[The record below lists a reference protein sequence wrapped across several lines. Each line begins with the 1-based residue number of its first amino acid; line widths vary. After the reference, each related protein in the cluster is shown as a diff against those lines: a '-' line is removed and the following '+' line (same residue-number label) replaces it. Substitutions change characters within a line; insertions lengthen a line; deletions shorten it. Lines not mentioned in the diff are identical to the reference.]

1 MHIFLLK
8 ILCGPEGPHIII
20 YYCESKG
27 VAIEPEPTS
36 SPSTAYKFAATAVN
50 LILEPFRPPVVAT
63 DAPAS
68 PFRLT
73 SLFAVAGINC
83 FPATEASIPIVTP
96 PTNLSAVLA
105 VLIVPVKSSI
115 KRISKVVPIVLG
127 LLGSC
132 PGPALA

>member
-1 MHIFLLK
+1 MIRHRLINLQPCKLA
-8 ILCGPEGPHIII
+8 
-20 YYCESKG
+20 
-27 VAIEPEPTS
+27 AI
-36 SPSTAYKFAATAVN
+36 AVN

-73 SLFAVAGINC
+73 SLLPVAATNC
-83 FPATEASIPIVTP
+83 LPATDASIPTVTA

-115 KRISKVVPIVLG
+115 KRISKVVPIVFALF
-127 LLGSC
+127 GSL
-132 PGPALA
+132 PGPADAPISRLKQLKVL